1 MKDLLIAKWSQI
13 EGTIVTRREKE
24 ILNLISLGLST
35 NDIAVY
41 LNISGSTVKTH
52 RKHLLRKLGA
62 NNVAALVRVGMEYGL
77 I

>member
-1 MKDLLIAKWSQI
+1 MKTVQI
-13 EGTIVTRREKE
+13 SDRHSSKTEITTREKQV
-24 ILNLISLGLST
+24 LKLISYGFST
-35 NDIAVY
+35 TEIADS
-41 LNISGSTVKTH
+41 LNVTNETVKTH